1 MVNTL
6 AQPRLVVFQ
15 LRAAAHVPLERDFRP
30 ALDLVVEALAGV
42 FVGVEHEVVEEG
54 RDGVLR
60 DCAVGEAV
68 YLELRGAAVQADVA
82 VAAGEGAREGVTVEL
97 DTEGEVELAVGVVF
111 VVVWWVA
118 EVARGGRGED

>member
-82 VAAGEGAREGVTVEL
+82 VAGGEDFARGAAVEGHGEGQVEF
-97 DTEGEVELAVGVVF
+97 AVGVVLG
-111 VVVWWVA
+111 VVWWVA
-118 EVARGGRGED
+118 VVAGGWGGEA